1 MVILAA
7 AGVHYH
13 LPRIRSGGQQLIQ
26 RLRLAVGAGL
36 LAVGKG
42 LLGRLHRRVLQPRA
56 VGAGVIVPAALLV
69 VHEPGQARVLSGAVG
84 AGRGPALERIG
95 QRDRNAGIHARAV
108 LYHMV
113 EPLLSVVVDKR
124 AGRIGLRGVLRLSR
138 SVGLRGRGRVGLRGR
153 SSRRLGRAGYERALR
168 HGSRRIGYEQERV
181 LVHARRAAERSHG
194 CGVLLAHAV
203 GAGLVA
209 RRHRMLPGVGRRAL
223 CQAAVGRKVEA
234 AAGLG
239 VVDRLGPRN
248 RAGSVCRGRGSGRG
262 RGQRSA
268 AGERGH
274 GRGVLLAHA
283 VGAGL
288 VARGHR
294 VGPGVGRRALRAA
307 AVGHE
312 VEAAAGLGVI
322 DSLRRDY
329 RSRGRHSRYALGR
342 ARRGRYLHGG
352 PGRRRGAY
360 RRLSGE
366 GDRGRRRR
374 LRSRSGSGL
383 LGGRRRRLLGRFGR
397 RLGQQRIP
405 ALGQHLAHVRD
416 YPADSPCACGSGPGH
431 QGLFVEHGFGRGGL
445 GRLLGGNSRG
455 FFSRLSRGRL
465 GRFLGRFLRGFL
477 SRLSRGFL
485 CGFLSRLLGRLSCRL
500 LGRLGGGRFGS
511 HVLNDFLGR
520 GPFGG
525 LRRRLVSGNCRG
537 RIGGSGSGY
546 LGGAVS
552 RRVSRR
558 AGGGH
563 YARVIGRAAVVYLEH
578 LAHAAHKVVGIGPHR
593 IQVVHVHAAQR
604 EHGCKQHRQKRLHR
618 VRPAELAP
626 PQHYKAHRI
635 QHRQHQQRDY
645 GVQHRRPATA
655 AARAVIAP
663 PLRAHHI

>member
-1 MVILAA
+1 
-7 AGVHYH
+7 
-13 LPRIRSGGQQLIQ
+13 
-26 RLRLAVGAGL
+26 
-36 LAVGKG
+36 
-42 LLGRLHRRVLQPRA
+42 
-56 VGAGVIVPAALLV
+56 
-69 VHEPGQARVLSGAVG
+69 
-84 AGRGPALERIG
+84 
-95 QRDRNAGIHARAV
+95 
-108 LYHMV
+108 
-113 EPLLSVVVDKR
+113 
-124 AGRIGLRGVLRLSR
+124 
-138 SVGLRGRGRVGLRGR
+138 
-153 SSRRLGRAGYERALR
+153 
-168 HGSRRIGYEQERV
+168 
-181 LVHARRAAERSHG
+181 
-194 CGVLLAHAV
+194 
-203 GAGLVA
+203 
-209 RRHRMLPGVGRRAL
+209 MLPGVGRRAL

-248 RAGSVCRGRGSGRG
+248 RAGSVSRGHGSGRG
-262 RGQRSA
+262 RGQRRA

-274 GRGVLLAHA
+274 GLGVLLAHA

-288 VARGHR
+288 VAPGHR

-312 VEAAAGLGVI
+312 VEAAASLGVI
-322 DSLRRDY
+322 DGLRRDY
-329 RSRGRHSRYALGR
+329 RRRGRLSRYALGR

-416 YPADSPCACGSGPGH
+416 YPAGSPCACGSGPGH

-445 GRLLGGNSRG
+445 GRLLG
-455 FFSRLSRGRL
+455 
-465 GRFLGRFLRGFL
+465 RFLRGFL
-477 SRLSRGFL
+477 SRLSCGCLGRL
-485 CGFLSRLLGRLSCRL
+485 LRGFLSRLLRGCLGRFLRGGLGGFLSRL

-520 GPFGG
+520 GRFGR
-525 LRRRLVSGNCRG
+525 LRRRLGSGNCRG
-537 RIGGSGSGY
+537 R
-546 LGGAVS
+546 LGGRFG
-552 RRVSRR
+552 RRGSRR

-578 LAHAAHKVVGIGPHR
+578 LAHATHQVVGIGPHR

-604 EHGCKQHRQKRLHR
+604 EHGREQHRQKRLHR